1 MPRLVAS
8 HDPLVLLIGAGR
20 NLGVLAGARVSAFAV
35 VPHDG
40 SNKVEESDQGGRA
53 EDPPRIKRG
62 VESDP
67 RVRRRADD
75 TASPSLSGFQVL
87 SPPVTSS

>member
-53 EDPPRIKRG
+53 EDPPD
-62 VESDP
+62 EL
-67 RVRRRADD
+67 DD
-75 TASPSLSGFQVL
+75 DCDDDEYA
-87 SPPVTSS
+87 